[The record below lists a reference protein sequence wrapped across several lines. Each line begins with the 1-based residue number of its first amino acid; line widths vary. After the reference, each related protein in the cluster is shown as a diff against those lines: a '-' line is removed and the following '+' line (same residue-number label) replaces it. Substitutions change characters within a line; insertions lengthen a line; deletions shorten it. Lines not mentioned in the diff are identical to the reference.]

1 MQRLQRSRSSP
12 QLTHTDSQTRT
23 PSRDGPSNPGART
36 IQGAHPIRIDGP
48 SAVDAL
54 VQSLQ
59 RADVEVPAL
68 HLHLSAHIE
77 ASALAPLLA
86 TLDSLAAQGQLV
98 GLAVTVDHDIQRP
111 IPEALRWAL
120 AGSKACLV
128 LSGASV
134 RPLIVGDPAWVRN
147 PPDPTLADFLNMALC
162 DVLGRA
168 LEIQAA
174 SVLSTLAMK
183 TPGEDAL
190 LRAVSVLSPG
200 HQWRLAA
207 LPDPWAYTRLANA
220 RVPLCLNLSLT
231 SATAGP
237 LAEWLAVP
245 RPLLRSIELRVSGR
259 MDGQAWML
267 LWTRVVGQPSLRHV
281 EVEIQ
286 SQVVVDGWAAPEG
299 LPLRPMAR
307 VQTVRVG
314 VHDADEAPLA
324 AWLVEWLHP
333 LSLTLGTHR
342 VDTTVALLKA
352 LMDPAPHDTLR
363 ELRIVCGGGL
373 TGPRDV
379 GLVKT
384 LIDFLQTF
392 DRVRDVY
399 MSLPHPLPGGAT
411 LQALRAVAW
420 KNLLLGSTHLVSSG
434 PSPWAGVR
442 DVFTKPL
449 WRSLGHGDYFLAHRV
464 GGLRAFFFF
473 YLHNDPDLAEGFLKQ
488 AWLPMID
495 LVSLSG
501 VSIDTRRAAVG
512 HRSESHAQEIVRVM
526 RLGLLDPSTL
536 RELLTGPAEAID
548 PDLVRAV
555 SQQLRDGRQDPGLW
569 RLLDEATTVG

>member
-1 MQRLQRSRSSP
+1 MQRFQRSLSSV
-12 QLTHTDSQTRT
+12 QLTRTTDPQSRT
-23 PSRDGPSNPGART
+23 PARDAPSNPGA
-36 IQGAHPIRIDGP
+36 QPIHIDGP

-54 VQSLQ
+54 IQSLQ
-59 RADVEVPAL
+59 RADAEVPAL
-68 HLHLSAHIE
+68 HLHLSVHIE
-77 ASALAPLLA
+77 AAALVPLLA
-86 TLDSLAAQGQLV
+86 TLDLLAAQGRLA
-98 GLAVTVDHDIQRP
+98 GLTVTVDHDIQRP
-111 IPEALRWAL
+111 IPAPLRWAL

-134 RPLIVGDPAWVRN
+134 RPLIVGDPAWVRSS
-147 PPDPTLADFLNMALC
+147 PDPTLADFLNMALC
-162 DVLGRA
+162 KALDRA
-168 LEIQAA
+168 LEIQVA
-174 SVLSTLAMK
+174 SVLSALAMK

-190 LRAVSVLSPG
+190 LRAVAVLSPG

-207 LPDPWAYTRLANA
+207 LPDAGAYTRLANA

-237 LAEWLAVP
+237 LAEWLATP
-245 RPLLRSIELRVSGR
+245 RPLLHSIELRVCGHL
-259 MDGQAWML
+259 DGPAWML
-267 LWTRVVGQPSLRHV
+267 LWTRVVGQPSLRQV
-281 EVEIQ
+281 EVDIQ
-286 SQVVVDGWAAPEG
+286 PLAVVDGWAAPEG

-307 VQTVRVG
+307 VETVRLG
-314 VHDADEAPLA
+314 VHHADDAPLA

-333 LSLTLGTHR
+333 QNLTLGTLR
-342 VDTTVALLKA
+342 VDTTVALLQA
-352 LMDPAPHDTLR
+352 LANPQRHDTLR
-363 ELRIVCGGGL
+363 ELRIVCGGGM

-392 DRVRDVY
+392 DRVRAVY

-411 LQALRAVAW
+411 LQALRAVVR

-442 DVFTKPL
+442 DVFAKPL
-449 WRSLGHGDYFLAHRV
+449 WRSLGRGDYFLAHCV
-464 GGLRAFFFF
+464 GGLRAFFFCH
-473 YLHNDPDLAEGFLKQ
+473 LHNDPDLAEGFLKQ
-488 AWLPMID
+488 EWLPMSD
-495 LVSLSG
+495 LLSLSG

-512 HRSESHAQEIVRVM
+512 HRSEAHAPEIVRVM

-536 RELLTGPAEAID
+536 RELLTGPTETID

-569 RLLDEATTVG
+569 RLLDEATALG

>member
-1 MQRLQRSRSSP
+1 MHRFQRSLSSDR
-12 QLTHTDSQTRT
+12 LTRT
-23 PSRDGPSNPGART
+23 TDPQRRAPSRDGPSHPGA
-36 IQGAHPIRIDGP
+36 QPIRIDGP

-59 RADVEVPAL
+59 RADAEVPAL
-68 HLHLSAHIE
+68 HLHLSVHID

-86 TLDSLAAQGQLV
+86 TLDSLVAQGRLV
-98 GLAVTVDHDIQRP
+98 GLTVTVDHDIQRP
-111 IPEALRWAL
+111 IPAPLRWAL

-147 PPDPTLADFLNMALC
+147 PPDPTLADFLNMARC
-162 DVLGRA
+162 DVRGRD

-190 LRAVSVLSPG
+190 LRAVAVLSPC

-207 LPDPWAYTRLANA
+207 LPDAGAYTRLTNA
-220 RVPLCLNLSLT
+220 QVPLCLNLSLT
-231 SATAGP
+231 PATIGP
-237 LAEWLAVP
+237 LGEWLATP
-245 RPLLRSIELRVSGR
+245 HPLLHSIELRVSGR
-259 MDGQAWML
+259 LDGQAWML

-286 SQVVVDGWAAPEG
+286 PQAVVDGWAAPEG

-307 VQTVRVG
+307 VQTVRLG
-314 VHDADEAPLA
+314 VDGADEAPLA

-333 LSLTLGTHR
+333 LNLTLGTHR
-342 VDTTVALLKA
+342 VDTTVALLQA
-352 LMDPAPHDTLR
+352 LTNPERHDTLR
-363 ELRIVCGGGL
+363 ELRIVCGGGMP
-373 TGPRDV
+373 GPRDV

-384 LIDFLQTF
+384 LITFLQTF
-392 DRVRDVY
+392 DRVRAVY

-411 LQALRAVAW
+411 LQALRAVVCQ
-420 KNLLLGSTHLVSSG
+420 NLLLGSTHLVSGG
-434 PSPWAGVR
+434 PSPWSGLR
-442 DVFTKPL
+442 DVFIKPL
-449 WRSLGHGDYFLAHRV
+449 WRGLGRGDYFLAHRV

-473 YLHNDPDLAEGFLKQ
+473 HLHNDPDLADGFVQ
-488 AWLPMID
+488 QEWLPMSD
-495 LVSLSG
+495 QVSLSG
-501 VSIDTRRAAVG
+501 VSFATRRAAVG

-526 RLGLLDPSTL
+526 RLGLLDPPTL
-536 RELLTGPAEAID
+536 RELLTGPMEAID
-548 PDLVRAV
+548 PDLVLAV
-555 SQQLRDGRQDPGLW
+555 FLQLCDASEDPDLW
-569 RLLDEATTVG
+569 RLFDEATTVG